1 MPQLSLS
8 ESPNR
13 AQPQTPKEKP
23 FLSLSTLQKKKEK
36 KVKGNA
42 FKKKDKVENSR
53 TKGGFFCGL
62 CPGERK
68 NLKREKINNKA
79 VEKETTTMQKSEQQQ
94 QPPATA
100 LQGVANSGSLSFN
113 SSIASTTGVGVGVG
127 ADEEIT
133 RSALS
138 NFRAKEE
145 EIEKKKM
152 EVRERVQAQLGRVEE
167 ETKRLALIREEL
179 EALADPMRKDVSMVR
194 KRIDVVNKE
203 LKPLGTNVQ
212 KKEKEYKDALDAF
225 NEKNKEK
232 VQLINKL
239 VELVGE
245 SERLRMKKLEE
256 LSKSVESM
264 R

>member
-1 MPQLSLS
+1 MQNVQKPEQ
-8 ESPNR
+8 
-13 AQPQTPKEKP
+13 ATPT
-23 FLSLSTLQKKKEK
+23 TLQN
-36 KVKGNA
+36 V
-42 FKKKDKVENSR
+42 V
-53 TKGGFFCGL
+53 
-62 CPGERK
+62 
-68 NLKREKINNKA
+68 
-79 VEKETTTMQKSEQQQ
+79 
-94 QPPATA
+94 
-100 LQGVANSGSLSFN
+100 NSGSLSFN
-113 SSIASTTGVGVGVG
+113 SSINSTSGVNVNIG
-127 ADEEIT
+127 DEEIT

-138 NFRAKEE
+138 NFKAKEE
-145 EIEKKKM
+145 EIERKKM
-152 EVRERVQAQLGRVEE
+152 EVRERVQLQLGRVEE

-179 EALADPMRKDVSMVR
+179 EGMADPMRKDVSVVR

-203 LKPLGTNVQ
+203 LRPLGTNVQ

-256 LSKSVESM
+256 LSKSIESM